1 MQNKVVVFDLEDT
14 IYKEVDFL
22 KSGYHAVANYL
33 TQICG
38 VRDMYQ
44 DMWNAYLAGVEDVF
58 QKVLDDC
65 RLTIDKTA
73 LIDIYRYHQPQIGLD
88 SDTKKVLQQLHKR
101 CHLALITD
109 GRSETKKNTIEAL
122 GVSDYIDWSDVYISD
137 EVGCLKTD
145 PLSFLKIMEKYS
157 DSQYIY
163 VGDNPEKDFVVPNQ
177 LGWDSFCLLDDGQ
190 HIHKQDFT
198 QDASK
203 MPKHIINNIIELLDY
218 V

>member
-88 SDTKKVLQQLHKR
+88 SDTKKVLQQLAFMRLMISRILHPSP
-101 CHLALITD
+101 CH
-109 GRSETKKNTIEAL
+109 
-122 GVSDYIDWSDVYISD
+122 
-137 EVGCLKTD
+137 
-145 PLSFLKIMEKYS
+145 
-157 DSQYIY
+157 
-163 VGDNPEKDFVVPNQ
+163 VV
-177 LGWDSFCLLDDGQ
+177 
-190 HIHKQDFT
+190 
-198 QDASK
+198 
-203 MPKHIINNIIELLDY
+203 
-218 V
+218 